1 MTFYKK
7 FFAVV
12 LSLAMLVSCFAVSA
26 SAYVYSP
33 SVTGGELKLSIS
45 ADKTTV
51 NPGDVVSFE
60 MKIDRGSYTDLSA
73 FAHLF
78 LYNGNQLSPVG
89 TTVQNW
95 RQFQNEVA
103 TIVSTSAG
111 GNMNFA
117 TSNAKLKAQLTEE
130 EQAYY
135 TKGIMVAGQL
145 GSAAYRWNPAK
156 DEVYMTFKMT
166 VADTVTPG
174 EEIWFG
180 LHDAGYKALLS
191 TFAINGVV
199 QKDMSVFNLKDSM
212 IKLTVATPAP
222 AGPTI
227 NQLGSQIRFNGL
239 ESAPGAHDADF
250 DIRTRAS
257 ISKADMM
264 TLLGTDE
271 AGLTAALKTANI
283 RMGFVYQATVNGPF
297 IEDDAKAAAIA
308 GKDQG
313 TYKVKDVKY
322 AAFEGD
328 DILWTCFIDDAKY
341 DGKVIA
347 LPYIILN
354 GTPYF
359 LDGTI
364 TCTFSDGYN
373 AKYDKY
379 AQSQATQS

>member
-1 MTFYKK
+1 MTFYRK

-78 LYNGNQLSPVG
+78 LYNGNQLSPVSTDG
-89 TTVQNW
+89 TVQNW

-135 TKGIMVAGQL
+135 TKGIIVAGQL

-180 LHDAGYKALLS
+180 LHDAGYKALIS
-191 TFAINGVV
+191 TFAINSVV
-199 QKDMSVFNLKDSM
+199 QKDMSVFNLTDSM
-212 IKLTVATPAP
+212 IKLTVAS

-227 NQLGSQIRFNGL
+227 TGLKSQIRFNGV
-239 ESAPGAHDADF
+239 ETAGVGSANF
-250 DIRTRAS
+250 NIRTRAS
-257 ISKADMM
+257 ISKADLA
-264 TLLGTDE
+264 TILGCDV
-271 AGLTAALKTANI
+271 ANLKTALKDATDM
-283 RMGFVYQATVNGPF
+283 RMGFVYQPSRGSFDLAT
-297 IEDDAKAAAIA
+297 AKAAAEA
-308 GKDQG
+308 GTDQNG
-313 TYKVKDVKY
+313 YKVKDVVY
-322 AAFEGD
+322 VGESGD
-328 DILWTCFIDDAKY
+328 NIVWTCLVTDCDY
-341 DGKVIA
+341 EGEMTA
-347 LPYIILN
+347 LPYIIYGGNTYYLN
-354 GTPYF
+354 GE
-359 LDGTI
+359 I
-364 TCTFSDGYN
+364 TCDFSVGYD
-373 AKYDKY
+373 AKYPR
-379 AQSQATQS
+379 